1 MGVSTYYVDIFQQ
14 SRREKI
20 NVYIL
25 TVSRPTLQINYKNYV
40 LRYYANIILLPGFSI
55 FKIIIQINDV
65 VRHF

>member
-1 MGVSTYYVDIFQQ
+1 MGVATYYVDIFQQ
-14 SRREKI
+14 SRIEKI